1 LRDDIHTTQRTILSN
16 GPEEPG
22 PHSACVVV
30 IHGEGLGKRV
40 DIGATPMM
48 VGRSHEADLQI
59 QHASIS
65 RKHCTIWRVADG
77 YRVRDL
83 GSTNKTRVNERVVEE
98 APLGDGDHITIGETI
113 LKFISHSSVEAR
125 YHEEVYQLATHDALS
140 ELYNRRHFIELL
152 DKEIAR
158 SLRHDR
164 PLAMLIV
171 DLDHF
176 KAINDVHGHIA
187 GDVVLRQFSE
197 ILRRMVRAD
206 DIAARIG
213 GEEFAVVLPETGER
227 AAHEFAERLR
237 QAVATA
243 QFAPAGVITRI
254 TVSIGLSML
263 GESTSE
269 RSTLMRSADRA
280 LYRAKD
286 EGRNRTCVA

>member
-1 LRDDIHTTQRTILSN
+1 MRDDIHTTQRTILSN
-16 GPEEPG
+16 GPEELG

-65 RKHCTIWRVADG
+65 RRHCTIWRVADG

-83 GSTNKTRVNERVVEE
+83 GSTNKTRVNEQVVEE
-98 APLGDGDHITIGETI
+98 GRLGDGDHITIGETI

-158 SLRHDR
+158 SLRHQR

-187 GDVVLRQFSE
+187 GDVVLRQFSD

-227 AAHEFAERLR
+227 SAHEFAERLR

-243 QFAPAGVITRI
+243 QFVPAGVITRI

-286 EGRNRTCVA
+286 EGRNRTCLA